1 MKRIIIR
8 LAENDDIGKIHD
20 LIGKYS
26 KDEVLLPKSL
36 EKIKDMLPS
45 FLVAQYDGRF
55 AGNVGFK
62 IDEDFQAEI
71 VSWVVDKQYH
81 GHGIGGVL
89 ITSVMEKIE
98 DLGIRSVLA
107 LTTRPGTFEKHG
119 FKEVDKNSL
128 TKKILADCSH
138 CPINKA
144 VPGSVECKERA
155 FLKSW

>member
-1 MKRIIIR
+1 MRIIIR
-8 LAENDDIGKIHD
+8 PAVVSDIGKIHD
-20 LIGKYS
+20 LIKKYS
-26 KDEVLLPKSL
+26 SEEVLLPKSIAKL
-36 EKIKDMLPS
+36 AAMLPS

-81 GHGIGGVL
+81 EHGIGGIL

-98 DLGIRSVLA
+98 DLGIKSVLA
-107 LTTRPGTFEKHG
+107 LTTHPGTFEKHG

-138 CPINKA
+138 CPINRA